1 MTYKHLVEEIKR
13 NSQRFKSKNAIH
25 YKNNELNKWEGIS
38 WLDFEDRIERL
49 SKGLLNFG
57 VSEQQNIAIFAENMP
72 NWIIADIAIMRVK
85 AVTIPIYA
93 TNSKKE
99 TEYIIHDAKVSL
111 LFVGNQNEYDKAY
124 ELLETSNYL
133 KLIVALTNT
142 IKLQPSKK
150 SIYLEDFVAFEPSE
164 QIDLELQKRYDEHE
178 LTDLAS
184 IIYTSGTTGEPKGV
198 MLDYTNFGSS
208 LEAHDFELDVSE
220 KDVSLSFLPLSHV
233 YERSWVFFCLY
244 KGIEI
249 YFNQDPK
256 KIAEV
261 LKEVKPT
268 LMCTVPRIFEKI
280 FAAIQ
285 EKRKEASPTK
295 MKLASW
301 ALGIGNDY
309 YNKHKRL
316 AKKVPLALKIK
327 YKIADKLVLGK
338 LRDVFGG
345 RIKFMPCGGAP
356 LAADLV
362 SFFHSFGLNIKCG
375 YGLTETTATV
385 TLFGDAHFEFNSA
398 GKPIEGTQIKI
409 ADNNEILVKGPGVMK
424 GYYKKPEAT
433 AQVFKDGWLCTGD
446 AGKIDAKGNLVITD
460 RIKDL
465 MKTSGGKY
473 IAPQKLETALISDSF
488 IEQIAV
494 IGDQQKY
501 VTALAVPSF
510 ENLKKYALEHKITFK
525 DIEELI
531 AHNQI
536 VELFEKRFEELQ
548 KEFSKFEKIKK
559 FTLLP
564 KEFTIDA
571 GEITATLKLKRKVIQ
586 KKYKEL
592 IDNMYSEKDE
602 GKDGEKDKK
611 KEP

>member
-1 MTYKHLVEEIKR
+1 MSYKHLGIEIKK
-13 NSQRFKSKNAIH
+13 NVLKFQQKNAIH
-25 YKNNELNKWEGIS
+25 YKDTSTKKWVGIS
-38 WLDFEDRIERL
+38 WESFGSQIKQV
-49 SKGLLNFG
+49 SKALLNFG
-57 VSEQQNIAIFAENMP
+57 IKPQQNVAIFAHNMP
-72 NWIIADIAIMRVK
+72 KWIIADVGIMSIR
-85 AVTIPIYA
+85 AVTIPVYA
-93 TNSKKE
+93 TNSKNE
-99 TEYIIHDAKVSL
+99 TEYIINDAEVSL
-111 LFVGNQNEYDKAY
+111 IFVGDQEEYDKAY
-124 ELLETSNYL
+124 EISKTNSYL
-133 KLIVALTNT
+133 KLIVALTSTVKFSNAENSVYFT
-142 IKLQPSKK
+142 DFIQQDLDE
-150 SIYLEDFVAFEPSE
+150 SIEIERQKREYE
-164 QIDLELQKRYDEHE
+164 LELS
-178 LTDLAS
+178 DLAS

-198 MLDYTNFGSS
+198 MLDHSNFSAS
-208 LEAHDFELDVSE
+208 LEAHEYELDVDDT
-220 KDVSLSFLPLSHV
+220 DVSLSFLPLSHI
-233 YERSWVFFCLY
+233 YERSWVFFCLHM
-244 KGIEI
+244 GMEV

-256 KIAEV
+256 QIAEV

-268 LMCTVPRIFEKI
+268 VMCTVPRIFEKI
-280 FAAIQ
+280 FSAIQ

-301 ALGIGNDY
+301 ALGIGNNY
-309 YNKHKRL
+309 YNKHKRID
-316 AKKVPLALKIK
+316 KKIPLALNLK
-327 YKIADKLVLGK
+327 YKIADKLVLSK

-356 LAADLV
+356 LAGDMV

-385 TLFGDAHFEFNSA
+385 SLFGYKHFEFNSA
-398 GKPIEGTQIKI
+398 GKAIHGTEII
-409 ADNNEILVKGPGVMK
+409 IGDNDEVLVKGPGVMR

-433 AQVFKDGWLCTGD
+433 AEVFTEDGWFKTGD
-446 AGKIDAKGNLVITD
+446 AGTMDAEGNLVITD

-473 IAPQKLETALISDSF
+473 IAPQKLETALINDSF

-510 ENLKKYALEHKITFK
+510 ENIKKYAIEHKIGFK

-531 AHNQI
+531 NHNQI
-536 VELFEKRFEELQ
+536 KDLFEKRFEELQ
-548 KEFSKFEKIKK
+548 KEFSMFEKIKK

-564 KEFTIDA
+564 KEFSIEA

-592 IDNMYSEKDE
+592 IDKMYAE
-602 GKDGEKDKK
+602 
-611 KEP
+611 